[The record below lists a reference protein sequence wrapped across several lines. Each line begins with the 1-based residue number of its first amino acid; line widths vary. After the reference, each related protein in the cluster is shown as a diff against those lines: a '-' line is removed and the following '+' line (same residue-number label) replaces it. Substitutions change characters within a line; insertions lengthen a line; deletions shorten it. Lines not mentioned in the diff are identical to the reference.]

1 MHGKDGFYSGRIARA
16 IVDVIQEHGGL
27 LTLDDLRDHHST
39 FDDPICVNY
48 KGINV
53 WEIPPNGQG
62 ITALLALNML
72 KEYNWSGM

>member
-48 KGINV
+48 KGIFL
-53 WEIPPNGQG
+53 PNSSLCLP
-62 ITALLALNML
+62 ILHNH
-72 KEYNWSGM
+72 N